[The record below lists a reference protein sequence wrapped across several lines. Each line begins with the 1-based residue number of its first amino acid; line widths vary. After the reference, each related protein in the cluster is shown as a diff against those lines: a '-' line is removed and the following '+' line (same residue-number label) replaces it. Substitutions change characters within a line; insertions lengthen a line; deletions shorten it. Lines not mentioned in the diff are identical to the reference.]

1 MRAIGASSPGGVAM
15 RGLKYVSWGDT
26 TGYAVAAKAYVRAL
40 NAQALPLSWA
50 PMLTGSNLYEPYAG
64 TAWPEPDLAAVCNR
78 PIDYDT
84 VLIHTVPAYYPAWI
98 ERERQAGRRILGYTV
113 WELER
118 LPAHWPAILNQLDG
132 VLVPCHWNVEV
143 FRRAG
148 VTVPLHVV
156 PHLSQFED
164 ADPAAPDARADA
176 AWQARLRAAGARE
189 DAFVFYAIGFWSNRK
204 AMDRVLEAYLQ
215 AFDGG
220 DPVALVL
227 KTSRNDITR
236 WQRHWRH
243 GFRRRHPSPLDTVAR
258 RLRGVANPPP
268 CVVVADEDLSEA
280 EMLALHR
287 RGDCFVSLARA
298 EGWGLGLFEAA
309 RLGKPVVATGYG
321 GQMDYL
327 SPEESRIVGHT
338 LVPVHEPTWALSY
351 QPSDHW
357 AEPDLAE
364 ASQALREMVESPAAA
379 REAARRQGERI
390 RREFSRAAVTEALLR
405 ALGTG
410 GT

>member
-1 MRAIGASSPGGVAM
+1 M

-40 NAQALPLSWA
+40 MAQGVPLSWT
-50 PMLTGSNLYEPYAG
+50 PMLTGSGLYETYAG
-64 TAWPEPDLAAVCNR
+64 RDWPDEALASVCNR
-78 PIDYDT
+78 SIEYDT
-84 VLIHTVPAYYPAWI
+84 VLIHTVPEYYPAWI
-98 ERERQAGRRILGYTV
+98 ERERRVGRRVLGYTV
-113 WELER
+113 WELAR

-132 VLVPCHWNVEV
+132 VLLPCRWNVEV

-164 ADPAAPDARADA
+164 TDADAPDPRADA
-176 AWQARLRAAGARE
+176 VWSARLRDAGASD

-215 AFDGG
+215 AFDAR

-243 GFRRRHPSPLDTVAR
+243 GFRQRHPSPADTVAR
-258 RLRGVANPPP
+258 RLRGLPNPPP
-268 CVVVADEDLSEA
+268 CVVVADEGLSDA
-280 EMLALHR
+280 DMLALHR

-321 GQMDYL
+321 GQTDYL
-327 SPEESRIVGHT
+327 RPEGSRIVSHR

-351 QPSDHW
+351 QPCDQW
-357 AEPDLAE
+357 AEPVLEE
-364 ASQALREMVESPAAA
+364 ASQALREVFEAPGLARAAA
-379 REAARRQGERI
+379 RKQGERI
-390 RREFSRAAVTEALLR
+390 RREFSRAEVTQALLR
-405 ALGTG
+405 ALQAGRP
-410 GT
+410 